1 MNYKVFKKEL
11 ESYQSLLDDL
21 KRIDEQIKVLEYK
34 FENVKAIQY
43 DKQPGTMNES
53 AIEEK
58 RLEMIDRISS
68 KMEDYQSVMRK
79 IKAIDDDIAL
89 LSHDSQYICNLSKKG
104 KSYEQIGKE
113 LGYSKVGIYLK
124 IKSEVEKI

>member
-34 FENVKAIQY
+34 LENVKAIQY

-58 RLEMIDRISS
+58 RLEMIDRINS
-68 KMEDYQSVMRK
+68 KIEDYQSVKRK
-79 IKAIDDDIAL
+79 IKAIDDEIAL
-89 LSHDSQYICNLSKKG
+89 LSHESQYICNLSKKG

-113 LGYSKVGIYLK
+113 LGYSKVAIYLK
-124 IKSEVEKI
+124 IKTEVEKI